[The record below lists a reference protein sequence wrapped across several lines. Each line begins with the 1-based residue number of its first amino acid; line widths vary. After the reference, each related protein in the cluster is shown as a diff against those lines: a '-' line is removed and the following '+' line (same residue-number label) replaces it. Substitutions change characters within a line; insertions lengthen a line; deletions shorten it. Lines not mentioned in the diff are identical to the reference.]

1 MRTLSFIM
9 AILFV
14 IYGNLFG
21 QVNLD
26 SCLIAYYPFN
36 GNANDESGNNNHGT
50 VIGASLSS
58 DRFNN
63 SESAYAFDGI
73 NDYIDIGLLKEL
85 SGAFEISISIW
96 INKFSSDRYEGFIGR
111 WNTDSENNN
120 VFLLYNSEKSYV
132 NYPVFDLQFND
143 ESIGWAETT
152 NKALVGDW
160 FHLVG
165 VWRSFDG
172 FIGLYMNG
180 TLEDSNTFG
189 KGKCLYYHDLYT
201 TRIGHWGFPAQGG
214 NRFLLGKL
222 DDIRIYKRALTEDEI
237 KVLYNERT
245 SINVTEFSLPQDF
258 KLCQNYPN
266 PFNPETSIS
275 FQVPKTSHIK
285 IDVFN
290 LLGQHIRTLIDEEKA
305 PGSYQIM
312 WNGLDDQGKPVSSG
326 VYLCKMQAGDFT
338 AMKKMVLVR

>member
-9 AILFV
+9 AMLFV

-50 VIGASLSS
+50 IIEASLSS
-58 DRFNN
+58 DRFDS

-73 NDYIDIGLLKEL
+73 DDYIDIGLLKEL
-85 SGAFEISISIW
+85 SGVFEISISIW
-96 INKFSSDRYEGFIGR
+96 INKFSSDRNEGFIGK
-111 WNTDSENNN
+111 WYTSSENNN
-120 VFLLYNSEKSYV
+120 VFLLYNCEQSYV
-132 NYPVFDLQFND
+132 NYPRFVLKFND
-143 ESIGWAETT
+143 ESKGRVETK
-152 NKALVGDW
+152 NKAPVGEW

-165 VWRSFDG
+165 VWRSYDG
-172 FIGLYMNG
+172 FMGIYMDG
-180 TLEDSNTFG
+180 TLEGSNTFG
-189 KGKCLYYHDLYT
+189 KGKCLYYHDSYT
-201 TRIGHWGFPAQGG
+201 TRIGHWGCPSQGG

-245 SINVTEFSLPQDF
+245 SINATEFYLPQDF
-258 KLCQNYPN
+258 QLCQNYPN

-275 FQVPKTSHIK
+275 FQAPKTSRVTIE
-285 IDVFN
+285 VFN
-290 LLGQHIRTLIDEEKA
+290 LLGQHIRTLVDEKKN

-312 WNGLDDQGKPVSSG
+312 WNGLDDQGQALSSG
-326 VYLCKMQAGDFT
+326 VYLYKMRAGDFT